1 MAYRDP
7 YAAQY
12 GRYEHDAQYTQ
23 PDFNPYSHQ
32 QPHATYDEG
41 AYDNYGS
48 GYRDEPTD
56 ARGPQRQTTMK
67 SHISTGSIDS
77 PTGVRVREADSVSGF
92 DHGEFTP
99 KEKVPQ
105 TLKSYRYETQGN
117 LWTRGGRP
125 RCIGRFCCCT
135 LLIAV
140 FLIISIILSL
150 ALWIRPP
157 NVTIG
162 DLQTVSSDGSQF
174 KLTNDGVNINLGV
187 NITVDNPNYFSVN
200 LKKVTAELFYPL
212 NSSSTGTDI
221 GGGNSSNI
229 NFASHSE
236 TNFTFPFAIEYTQ
249 ANDPNSAILVDLLE
263 KCGILGT
270 KTNIDVNYKITLA
283 IRILIV
289 TVSPVISNSFSFAC
303 PLDSSSLSDLMGSS
317 GLNLTSIAGILGG
330 S

>member
-12 GRYEHDAQYTQ
+12 GRYEPDGQYTQ

-41 AYDNYGS
+41 AFDNYGT

-56 ARGPQRQTTMK
+56 ARAPQRQPTTRT
-67 SHISTGSIDS
+67 HISTGSIDS
-77 PTGVRVREADSVSGF
+77 PTGVRATNADTGSGF
-92 DHGEFTP
+92 DHGEFP

-105 TLKSYRYETQGN
+105 TLKKYRYETQGN
-117 LWTRGGRP
+117 LWTRGSRP

-140 FLIISIILSL
+140 FLILSILLSL

-157 NVTIG
+157 TLTIG
-162 DLQTVSSDGSQF
+162 ELTTVASNGSEF
-174 KLTNDGVNINLGV
+174 ELTNNGVNINLGV
-187 NITVDNPNYFSVN
+187 NITVDNPNYFSVE
-200 LKKVTAELFYPL
+200 LKKATAELFYPL

-221 GGGNSSNI
+221 GGGTSSNI

-236 TNFTFPFAIEYTQ
+236 TNFTFPFAIEYSQ
-249 ANDPNSAILVDLLE
+249 SNDPNNAILLDLLS

-270 KTNIDVNYKITLA
+270 KSNLDVNYKITLSV
-283 IRILIV
+283 RILMV

>member
-12 GRYEHDAQYTQ
+12 GR
-23 PDFNPYSHQ
+23 HQ

-48 GYRDEPTD
+48 GYRDDPTD
-56 ARGPQRQTTMK
+56 ARGPQRQATTR
-67 SHISTGSIDS
+67 SHISTGSVDA
-77 PTGVRVREADSVSGF
+77 PMGVRTRDTDTVSGF
-92 DHGEFTP
+92 DHGEFPP

-105 TLKSYRYETQGN
+105 TLKSYRHETQGN

-140 FLIISIILSL
+140 FLILSIILSL

-162 DLQTVSSDGSQF
+162 DIELVSSGGSEF
-174 KLTNDGVNINLGV
+174 ELTNDGVNINLGV
-187 NITVDNPNYFSVN
+187 NITVDNPNYFSLD

-212 NSSSTGTDI
+212 NSTSTGTDI

-229 NFASHSE
+229 NFAAHSQ
-236 TNFTFPFAIEYTQ
+236 TNFTFPFEIEYTQ
-249 ANDPNSAILVDLLE
+249 SNDPSNAILISILE

-270 KTNIDVNYKITLA
+270 SSNLDINYKITLG
-283 IRILIV
+283 IRILMV

-303 PLDSSSLSDLMGSS
+303 PLNSTSLSDLMSSS
-317 GLNLTSIAGILGG
+317 GLNLTSIAGLLGE
-330 S
+330 

>member
-12 GRYEHDAQYTQ
+12 GRYEPDGQYTQ
-23 PDFNPYSHQ
+23 PDFNPYTHQ

-41 AYDNYGS
+41 AYDNYGT
-48 GYRDEPTD
+48 GYRDDPTD
-56 ARGPQRQTTMK
+56 ARGPQRQATTRT
-67 SHISTGSIDS
+67 HITTSSIDT
-77 PTGVRVREADSVSGF
+77 PVGVRARDTDTASGF
-92 DHGEFTP
+92 DHGEFS

-105 TLKSYRYETQGN
+105 TLKKYRYETQGN
-117 LWTRGGRP
+117 LWTRGSRP

-140 FLIISIILSL
+140 FLILSIILSL

-162 DLQTVSSDGSQF
+162 ELQTVASNGSEF
-174 KLTNDGVNINLGV
+174 EITNDGVNINLGV
-187 NITVDNPNYFSVN
+187 NITVDNPNYFSVE

-221 GGGNSSNI
+221 GGGTSNNI

-249 ANDPNSAILVDLLE
+249 ANDPNNAILLDLLQ

-270 KTNIDVNYKITLA
+270 KSNIDVNYKITLA
-283 IRILIV
+283 IRILMV
-289 TVSPVISNSFSFAC
+289 TVSPVISNSFNFAC

-317 GLNLTSIAGILGG
+317 GFNLTSIAGILGG

>member
-23 PDFNPYSHQ
+23 PDFNPYGHQ
-32 QPHATYDEG
+32 QPCYLRRG
-41 AYDNYGS
+41 
-48 GYRDEPTD
+48 DEPTD
-56 ARGPQRQTTMK
+56 ARGPHRQATMK
-67 SHISTGSIDS
+67 SHITTDSIDS
-77 PTGVRVREADSVSGF
+77 PTAPTR
-92 DHGEFTP
+92 
-99 KEKVPQ
+99 VPQ

-150 ALWIRPP
+150 HWLWIRPP
-157 NVTIG
+157 NVSIG
-162 DLQTVSSDGSQF
+162 ELQTMSSGGSEF
-174 KLTNDGVNINLGV
+174 ELTNDGVNINLG
-187 NITVDNPNYFSVN
+187 NISVDNPNYFSVN

-221 GGGNSSNI
+221 GGGTSSNI
-229 NFASHSE
+229 NFASHSQ
-236 TNFTFPFAIEYTQ
+236 TNFTFPFAIEYTT
-249 ANDPNSAILVDLLE
+249 ADDPNSAILVDLLE
-263 KCGILGT
+263 KYNGEPSLSAVLQCLI
-270 KTNIDVNYKITLA
+270 IVFQLA

-303 PLDSSSLSDLMGSS
+303 PLDSSSLSDLTVFHPGSH
-317 GLNLTSIAGILGG
+317 GQFWPKPDQYRRILGG